1 MLQAAKHKLAL
12 ESAVDHLS
20 DLAPQERVGAWR
32 GGRVLRRRVLRL
44 GDLTLTGS
52 VRIHGK
58 GLPAVLLQ
66 PSNDKDRIRRPLV
79 LREKI

>member
-32 GGRVLRRRVLRL
+32 DGRVLRLE
-44 GDLTLTGS
+44 DLTLTGS

-58 GLPAVLLQ
+58 GLPSVLLQ
-66 PSNDKDRIRRPLV
+66 TSNDKDRIRRPLV